1 MGRETETQTTD
12 RARKIN
18 GKIGELMTAVELLQH
33 GFAVNWP
40 TLDVGYDLISDD
52 GTGSVKRIQV
62 KTAQK
67 NKGGTYF
74 VHFAKGRIKK
84 CLYTKGDTDFF
95 SVYLNYGGQPAFYI
109 IPVEEVLGVKGIF
122 WPAGQHPRYPEK
134 WTACKYETYRSR
146 WDLLR

>member
-1 MGRETETQTTD
+1 
-12 RARKIN
+12 
-18 GKIGELMTAVELLQH
+18 MTAVELLQH

-52 GTGSVKRIQV
+52 GMGSVKRIQV

-74 VHFAKGRIKK
+74 VYFSKGRLKK
-84 CLYTKGDTDFF
+84 SLYTKSDADFF

-109 IPVEEVLGVKGIF
+109 IPVEEVLSQKGIF

-134 WTACKYETYRSR
+134 WKACKYETYRSR